1 MCQPSHNG
9 AAHIAHY
16 LSLILAVNGES
27 APPITGS
34 PTSPL
39 RTMAPG
45 TTGATLPVAF
55 WLRQGHQP
63 DIDPATATG
72 QQADDYM
79 NDRVARI
86 MPGLVREGG
95 Q

>member
-1 MCQPSHNG
+1 
-9 AAHIAHY
+9 
-16 LSLILAVNGES
+16 
-27 APPITGS
+27 
-34 PTSPL
+34 
-39 RTMAPG
+39 MAPG

>member
-1 MCQPSHNG
+1 
-9 AAHIAHY
+9 
-16 LSLILAVNGES
+16 
-27 APPITGS
+27 
-34 PTSPL
+34 
-39 RTMAPG
+39 MAPG
-45 TTGATLPVAF
+45 TTGARLPVAF
-55 WLRQGHQP
+55 WLLKGHQP

-72 QQADDYM
+72 QQADDHM